1 MSWWNASRV
10 MFYSRAAEHCD
21 FHRRLCDMLVPF
33 FEGHDDIVEL
43 GCGLG
48 YMTEELCSRGYDA
61 RGYDEDRTAVDF
73 ATTRFPLST
82 FARKD
87 CYRLGEEAD
96 VALAVFFGRIGQDD
110 SLDALLSACR
120 RRLVYVCN
128 EHCQWDRCT
137 WKATSRVR
145 DVLDARGVAY
155 TCTTGHLRF
164 DQLLEDEAELD
175 AFIRENYE
183 SRGRTFDLDIEHC
196 SGQYPI
202 RVVNDKSFG
211 IFAIDKEE
219 TR

>member
-33 FEGHDDIVEL
+33 FEGYDDIVEL

-48 YMTEELCSRGYDA
+48 YMTEELCRRGYVV

-73 ATTRFPLST
+73 ATGRFPRCT

-155 TCTTGHLRF
+155 ACTTGHLRF

-183 SRGRTFDLDIEHC
+183 SRGRTFDLDIERC